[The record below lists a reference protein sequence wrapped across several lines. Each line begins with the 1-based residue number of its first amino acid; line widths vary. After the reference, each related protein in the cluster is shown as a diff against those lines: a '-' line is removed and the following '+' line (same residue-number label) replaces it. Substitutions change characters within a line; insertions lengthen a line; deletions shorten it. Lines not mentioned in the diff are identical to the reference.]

1 MNNLLLTTRARDV
14 YVMRAW
20 LIKRPAWSPRLY
32 IAYPTSPGGAG
43 ECPTIVVVGFA
54 VTGVLGCSSRSL
66 GWNPLVDELGSA
78 LSADPLASVPVP
90 APTGGDGASGV
101 LTLSLPS
108 SVSVLD
114 ICSAPPT
121 PRLMPLT
128 ENLGAL
134 LEIKFPIPLPQ
145 LAIEDLAGEAI
156 ASTAGDEVI
165 EVVETAERVD
175 TRLSGLNFDSVGG
188 GEAGIEG
195 GAAEAD
201 ETTSEAA
208 AAPELDPGSDSFR
221 CAARRLIP
229 PLTPSN
235 ARKKPV
241 DPAARAFVSV
251 SRAGASCWSIFKSV
265 MPSCS
270 RSPISP
276 TTVGFSSHGC
286 LPAKGPCQ
294 WWSWGCGKTAHF
306 GSTMSKSRGSV
317 MRFQTS

>member
-1 MNNLLLTTRARDV
+1 
-14 YVMRAW
+14 
-20 LIKRPAWSPRLY
+20 
-32 IAYPTSPGGAG
+32 
-43 ECPTIVVVGFA
+43 
-54 VTGVLGCSSRSL
+54 
-66 GWNPLVDELGSA
+66 
-78 LSADPLASVPVP
+78 
-90 APTGGDGASGV
+90 
-101 LTLSLPS
+101 
-108 SVSVLD
+108 
-114 ICSAPPT
+114 
-121 PRLMPLT
+121 MPLT

-134 LEIKFPIPLPQ
+134 LDIKVPIPLPQ
-145 LAIEDLAGEAI
+145 LTIEGLEGEVV

-175 TRLSGLNFDSVGG
+175 TRLRGLNFDSVSG
-188 GEAGIEG
+188 GEVGIEG
-195 GAAEAD
+195 AADAG
-201 ETTSEAA
+201 ETISEAA
-208 AAPELDPGSDSFR
+208 AAPETPELDPGSDSFR
-221 CAARRLIP
+221 CVAKRLMP

-265 MPSCS
+265 MPSCN

-294 WWSWGCGKTAHF
+294 WRSWGWGKTAHF

-317 MRFQTS
+317 MRFQTSYAVVFWNEDIQAGPKSSHPVLASPDAEDIS

>member
-1 MNNLLLTTRARDV
+1 
-14 YVMRAW
+14 
-20 LIKRPAWSPRLY
+20 
-32 IAYPTSPGGAG
+32 
-43 ECPTIVVVGFA
+43 
-54 VTGVLGCSSRSL
+54 
-66 GWNPLVDELGSA
+66 
-78 LSADPLASVPVP
+78 
-90 APTGGDGASGV
+90 
-101 LTLSLPS
+101 
-108 SVSVLD
+108 
-114 ICSAPPT
+114 
-121 PRLMPLT
+121 MPLT

-134 LEIKFPIPLPQ
+134 LEIKFPIPLLQ
-145 LAIEDLAGEAI
+145 LAIEDLAGEAV

-165 EVVETAERVD
+165 EAIETAERVD
-175 TRLSGLNFDSVGG
+175 TRLSGLSFDSVGG

-195 GAAEAD
+195 GGIEGGAAEAG

-208 AAPELDPGSDSFR
+208 AAPETPELDPGSDSFR

-294 WWSWGCGKTAHF
+294 WRSWGWGKMAHF
-306 GSTMSKSRGSV
+306 ASTMSKSRGSV
-317 MRFQTS
+317 MRLQTS